1 MLRQVTVEASAF
13 FAVCGMMRVQLVTK
27 EDITEALV
35 TIPQNSLFSSI
46 TGRGK
51 GVLAESGIISATG
64 VSRLSITGTLRKMLL
79 SKVV

>member
-1 MLRQVTVEASAF
+1 M
-13 FAVCGMMRVQLVTK
+13 VTK

-35 TIPQNSLFSSI
+35 TIPQNSLLSSI

-64 VSRLSITGTLRKMLL
+64 VSRLSITGTLRRMLL

>member
-1 MLRQVTVEASAF
+1 
-13 FAVCGMMRVQLVTK
+13 MRVQLVTK

-64 VSRLSITGTLRKMLL
+64 VSRLSITGTGTVNSFAQISSDILAE
-79 SKVV
+79 V